1 MKRDYS
7 YWEEDKQT
15 HMEKRIQKRK
25 SKIMDRKDL
34 IKKIE
39 EKPKRIE
46 TTRDKLIKAFYHMQL
61 QWEEVKRA
69 IIYKLTKKNT
79 HKR

>member
-15 HMEKRIQKRK
+15 QI
-25 SKIMDRKDL
+25 
-34 IKKIE
+34 KIE